1 VAKQIDQP
9 GADRMSTRVW
19 NFLSSELAPYV
30 RAKDKKP
37 LARQVRE
44 MKAMY
49 REYGT
54 LPYYYV
60 THGLYRKS
68 HSEDVLEYIPVDM
81 MIRFCNSL
89 NAREGVK
96 AASDKAAFSE
106 VMRKAG
112 LPAVGYFAILRNN
125 GEIRNADGTVMEFQ
139 HFVRQL
145 RRQCQEAF
153 IKLRECSQGI
163 AALRLPVA
171 EIERMGWQQLHQRLW
186 TAGVTAWSEYLV
198 QPVVIQHPLLAS
210 LASTSVNTVRIDTY
224 LAGET
229 VHFNK
234 AVLRVGNGIA
244 CTDNWASGGYIV
256 KIDLDTGTLRG
267 TGKIKSKFGKGEY
280 PTHPRSGARFDGLV
294 LPYWQEL
301 KSLVRAAA
309 PVMLPLRSLG
319 WDVALTSDGPL
330 LIEVNHDYDIFLS
343 QYACGGYR
351 ETPFGQALLRSKSG
365 PIGSAVVQ

>member
-1 VAKQIDQP
+1 VANQIEQP
-9 GADRMSTRVW
+9 VGERMSARIW
-19 NFLSSELAPYV
+19 NFISSEIAPYV

-37 LARQVRE
+37 LTRQIRE
-44 MKAMY
+44 MRAMY

-60 THGLYRKS
+60 THGLYRRS

-81 MIRFCNSL
+81 MIRFCNRL

-96 AASDKAAFSE
+96 AASDKASFSE
-106 VMRKAG
+106 LMRRAG
-112 LPAVGYFAILRNN
+112 LPAVGYFAVLQNN
-125 GEIRNADGTVMEFQ
+125 GEIRDADGAAMDFQ
-139 HFVRQL
+139 KFVQL
-145 RRQCQEAF
+145 LRGKCQEAF
-153 IKLRECSQGI
+153 IKLRECSQGL

-171 EIERMGWQQLHQRLW
+171 EIERMGWQELHQRLW
-186 TAGVTAWSEYLV
+186 RPGVTPSSEYLV
-198 QPVVIQHPLLAS
+198 QPVVVQHPLLAS
-210 LASTSVNTVRIDTY
+210 LTNISVNTVRIDTY
-224 LAGET
+224 LVGDT

-256 KIDLDTGTLRG
+256 KIDLDSGTLRG
-267 TGKIKSKFGKGEY
+267 TGKIKSKYGKGEY
-280 PTHPRSGARFDGLV
+280 SSHPRSGIRFDGLV

-301 KSLVRAAA
+301 KSLVRKAA

-319 WDVALTSDGPL
+319 WDVALTPEGPL

-351 ETPFGQALLRSKSG
+351 ETPFGRALLGSRS
-365 PIGSAVVQ
+365 AA